1 MTKSRLMI
9 SLLLVFAM
17 ILSCVPAAFA
27 EGETQTAEIL
37 SIKYSDEV
45 AGGYRSSTVF
55 EPGKYVYGSYVNKAL
70 HDSASAPDSTQPG
83 RHVMFNIGVL
93 YKNNAIDQIALTA
106 GSMRINPVDASG
118 KAETQYDKVGG
129 AATYLQ
135 LPSLEEIEKDDYTLT
150 LFALYDNKELKPLAP
165 AKSYKYISATAT
177 IDKVNGV
184 ILTWTKVPGAAGYKI
199 IRDGAEVA
207 TAAADATS
215 YNDIYFYT
223 TEQLVG
229 EEDMTATGITKDNVS
244 AEHKYTVKAVFADP
258 NIIAE
263 SEVTGKAD
271 TSKYYY
277 YSLNGAT
284 EEDYKKN
291 YNGCENGIDTA
302 LGTETVNGTTV
313 SKNAVIEKSATPLN
327 VTGWNGYN
335 VTGDTTLYQNI
346 AGYTGSAGRYTDEFY
361 GKPAFGFVQVLRE
374 KGNLASKGYG
384 TGIPSLFVDDK
395 KLSLNTKYRLLINC
409 YFASQSH
416 STTKIFGR
424 PGDKIGSGNTLS
436 VKTIG
441 ANGIGNEYDV
451 SNGGNGYFSKF
462 TDYGKYVTYTFEHP
476 SFVSEG
482 ASRNSLNFRN
492 LNAGEVSFD
501 ENGFAAAV
509 HSVALVDPT
518 LYIMP

>member
-1 MTKSRLMI
+1 MKKSRLMI
-9 SLLLVFAM
+9 SLLLVFAI

-37 SIKYSDEV
+37 SIKYSDKV
-45 AGGYRSSTVF
+45 AGGYRSSTAF

-70 HDSASAPDSTQPG
+70 HDSAPVSGGAD

-229 EEDMTATGITKDNVS
+229 EEDMTATDITKDNVS

-302 LGTETVNGTTV
+302 LGTETVNGTIV

-346 AGYTGSAGRYTDEFY
+346 AGYTGNAGRYTDEFY

-374 KGNLASKGYG
+374 KGNLASTGYG

-395 KLSLNTKYRLLINC
+395 KLSLNTQYRLLINC

-476 SFVSEG
+476 SFVKKG
-482 ASRNSLNFRN
+482 DKRNTLDFRN
-492 LNAGEVSFD
+492 LNPGEASFD
-501 ENGFAAAV
+501 ENGFTAAV